1 MQDNKSTVVQAM
13 TAELKASLSSAVSAE
28 MQAVRG
34 EVKSITSAIETSQEF
49 LSSKFDSIASEFKEL
64 KIENAYLKNELSDL
78 KHSHSALTQTVYRL
92 EEVVDKTNKAG
103 MLNNAVLLG
112 VPTQMNE
119 NVNELAI
126 KTVGEMGLN
135 LPDGSI
141 LSASR
146 MSANAKIPNAKIPIR
161 IVFKDKEIKELVFSK
176 KREKGNLLST
186 CVGPSLLFD
195 GKPTNLH
202 IRDELSPLSLELLKE
217 MRVSQELLK
226 IKYVWPG
233 RGGVVLVKK
242 EDGAKLEKIRNR
254 YELSGLIARYTHQ
267 PKKVLSPSSPSP
279 KRKKGDEKR
288 Q

>member
-1 MQDNKSTVVQAM
+1 MDSDAVCVAFNKKESDSSKLLTCLYCFTSVHIKCKGITGVAVRRVKENPYYCSPNWTNIYQKIIEMQDNKSTVVQAM

-28 MQAVRG
+28 MQAVWG

-146 MSANAKIPNAKIPIR
+146 MSANTKIP
-161 IVFKDKEIKELVFSK
+161 
-176 KREKGNLLST
+176 
-186 CVGPSLLFD
+186 
-195 GKPTNLH
+195 
-202 IRDELSPLSLELLKE
+202 
-217 MRVSQELLK
+217 
-226 IKYVWPG
+226 
-233 RGGVVLVKK
+233 
-242 EDGAKLEKIRNR
+242 
-254 YELSGLIARYTHQ
+254 
-267 PKKVLSPSSPSP
+267 
-279 KRKKGDEKR
+279 
-288 Q
+288 